1 MGALT
6 VRFPKSLHVRIK
18 ALAEQE
24 GISMNQ
30 FVLLATAEKA
40 AAMDTRVQIAWLEAR
55 ADRATERAARKGMT
69 PETMLR
75 DLLDRAPDGDP
86 DPQDRI
92 PEEL

>member
-6 VRFPKSLHVRIK
+6 VRFPNSLHEHIK

-40 AAMDTRVQIAWLEAR
+40 AAMDARVQRTWLETRAR
-55 ADRATERAARKGMT
+55 RAGERATELNTT
-69 PETMLR
+69 PGLMLR
-75 DLLDRAPDGDP
+75 ELLERAPDVDP
-86 DPQDRI
+86 EPQDRI
-92 PEEL
+92 PQ